1 MAAVASYKSR
11 LYVGT
16 QRFSA
21 FASGF
26 NIESMSDMLD
36 VSSLEDQAKVFIPGQ
51 FGGTG
56 SIDMMLDTAYATQ
69 SQFTTLNTWIGT
81 PQVETLG
88 PSGAAIT
95 NEVWMVTANQSN
107 VSMASAV
114 ADKVTAQ
121 TSITHDGAIDR
132 GVIIAAE
139 TAITIDTNGTSV
151 DNGASTANGGVAH
164 LHVTAYSGLT
174 SNSVIVEHSTNDS
187 IWTTL
192 GTFASVTGVT
202 SERLV
207 IAPGTT
213 VNRYLRIRDDVT
225 GAGSC
230 TRAVAFARR

>member
-1 MAAVASYKSR
+1 
-11 LYVGT
+11 
-16 QRFSA
+16 
-21 FASGF
+21 
-26 NIESMSDMLD
+26 
-36 VSSLEDQAKVFIPGQ
+36 
-51 FGGTG
+51 
-56 SIDMMLDTAYATQ
+56 
-69 SQFTTLNTWIGT
+69 
-81 PQVETLG
+81 VETLG